1 MSEPRRVVLLGRV
14 SRGERSQD
22 PESQLAPLRSLAAR
36 AGWTVAVELPRKC
49 SAWDE
54 ATAAAVQAEAL
65 APIIAG
71 EADTLAVWSLDRL
84 TRGGIEAA
92 FGLVRRLESQ
102 LHAELVSLQEPF
114 LSTAGHSP
122 EARELLLSIVA
133 WVARWESQRKSE
145 RLRAKVASKRAAAG
159 NLGQRA
165 LWGRGRLATDAEAAQ
180 VAELRRRGVSVRVV
194 AHMMGLSKSQVARM
208 TVPPLAAG
216 QTGPAD
222 DNEGPR

>member
-1 MSEPRRVVLLGRV
+1 M
-14 SRGERSQD
+14 
-22 PESQLAPLRSLAAR
+22 
-36 AGWTVAVELPRKC
+36 ELPRKC
-49 SAWDE
+49 SAWDD
-54 ATAAAVQAEAL
+54 AAAAEVQAEAL

-71 EADTLAVWSLDRL
+71 EADTLCVWSLDRL

-92 FGLVRRLESQ
+92 FGLLRRLESQ

-122 EARELLLSIVA
+122 EARELLLSILA

-145 RLRAKVASKRAAAG
+145 RLKAKVASKRASAA

-165 LWGRGRLATDAEAAQ
+165 LWGRGRLATDED
-180 VAELRRRGVSVRVV
+180 VAYVLGMRRRGNSLRDIAAVV
-194 AHMMGLSKSQVARM
+194 ELSKSQIARIISGAP
-208 TVPPLAAG
+208 VPPLAAG

-222 DNEGPR
+222 DKPAP

>member
-1 MSEPRRVVLLGRV
+1 MSEPRRCVLLGRV

-36 AGWTVAVELPRKC
+36 AGWTVAVELARKC
-49 SAWDE
+49 SAWDQ

-122 EARELLLSIVA
+122 EARDLLLSIVA

-165 LWGRGRLATDAEAAQ
+165 TWGRGRLATDAEAVQ
-180 VAELRRRGVSVRVV
+180 VAELRQAGRSVREV
-194 AHMMGLSKSQVARM
+194 ARLMGLSKSQVARM
-208 TVPPLAAG
+208 AVPPLAAG
-216 QTGPAD
+216 QEAGSEEKD
-222 DNEGPR
+222 SPR

>member
-1 MSEPRRVVLLGRV
+1 MTEPRRVVLLGRV

-22 PESQLAPLRSLAAR
+22 PESQLAPLRALVAR
-36 AGWTVAVELPRKC
+36 AGWSVAVELPRKC

-133 WVARWESQRKSE
+133 WVGRWESQRKSE
-145 RLRAKVASKRAAAG
+145 RLRAKVASKRAAAA

-165 LWGRGRLATDAEAAQ
+165 LWGRGRLASDEDAAL
-180 VAELRRRGVSVRVV
+180 VADMRQAGHSVREV
-194 AHMMGLSKSQVARM
+194 ARLVGLSKSQVARM
-208 TVPPLAAG
+208 AVPPLAAG
-216 QTGPAD
+216 QTDPTDDKPGP
-222 DNEGPR
+222 